1 MPRLRVF
8 VSVKKSDTF
17 DGPGV
22 WAAGMLIVDFALV
35 MARALRKDAGNAFT
49 AGEST

>member
-22 WAAGMLIVDFALV
+22 SPAGTLIVDFALV
-35 MARALRKDAGNAFT
+35 MARALLKDGANPVIAGDL
-49 AGEST
+49 S